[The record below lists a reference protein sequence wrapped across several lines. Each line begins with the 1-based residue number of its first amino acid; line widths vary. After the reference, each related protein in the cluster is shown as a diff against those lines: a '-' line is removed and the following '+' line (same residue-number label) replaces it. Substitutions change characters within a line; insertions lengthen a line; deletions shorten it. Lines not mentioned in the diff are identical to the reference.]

1 MTEWGHP
8 WDSLSKL
15 HREMNRMFEDRFFGG
30 RFTPAFVRRRS
41 PFPRVN
47 LAETPERFILTCE
60 LPGVS
65 SESLD
70 VSLSGRELTIKGERP
85 APPAPQESPDRKYHR
100 RERGFGAFSRTIEL
114 PGEVESDCLSASLKR
129 GVLTVELA
137 RSSGSR
143 PRQIKVKAGQ

>member
-8 WDSLSKL
+8 WDSLRKL
-15 HREMNRMFEDRFFGG
+15 HQEMNRMFEDRFSGG

-65 SESLD
+65 SKSLD
-70 VSLSGRELTIKGERP
+70 VSLSGRELTIKGERS
-85 APPAPQESPDRKYHR
+85 APQDSPGDRKYHR

-137 RSSGSR
+137 RSSESR
-143 PRQIKVKAGQ
+143 PKQIKVKAGQ